1 MVQVPNPPLAGARVL
16 VVGVANEDSIAWGCA
31 RAFREMGAEIALT
44 YLNDKALP
52 YVEPLA
58 RQVEAPILMPLD
70 VEDDA
75 QMDALFARIAAEWG
89 QLDSLIHSVA
99 FAPKADLQ
107 GGLLNSSATGFARA
121 MDVSCHSFIRM
132 ARRAVPLM
140 PHGGTMFAMSYDGAN
155 RVVPNYDLMGP
166 VKAALEASCRYLAYE
181 LGPRCIRVH
190 AISPGPLKTRAA
202 SGLKDFDALLA
213 EAAGRA
219 PLGELVDIMDV
230 GFATAYLATPYARR
244 LSGNT
249 VYVDGGVH
257 VMA

>member
-155 RVVPNYDLMGP
+155 RVVPN
-166 VKAALEASCRYLAYE
+166 
-181 LGPRCIRVH
+181 
-190 AISPGPLKTRAA
+190 
-202 SGLKDFDALLA
+202 
-213 EAAGRA
+213 
-219 PLGELVDIMDV
+219 
-230 GFATAYLATPYARR
+230 
-244 LSGNT
+244 LSLI
-249 VYVDGGVH
+249 H
-257 VMA
+257 I